1 MVLKSQAKKEPP
13 RCFSIRRTRGRG
25 RVMLHLE
32 RVVGVEPTFSC
43 LEGKGTTFI
52 PHSHYLV
59 PLHGIEPRTPDYK
72 TGAEPFG
79 FKGVI
84 LFSGDVKKSV

>member
-1 MVLKSQAKKEPP
+1 
-13 RCFSIRRTRGRG
+13 
-25 RVMLHLE
+25 MLHLE

-59 PLHGIEPRTPDYK
+59 PPPSIGLSSPSYK
-72 TGAEPFG
+72 GGASP
-79 FKGVI
+79 
-84 LFSGDVKKSV
+84 